1 MWMFLPALMVGL
13 ASCGE
18 GGIGGGG
25 GGSVEL
31 KTQLDSVSYGLG
43 MNMGKGTRPDSIH
56 LNLDAF
62 ARGYRDGHDSL
73 KLALTDSQAQGV
85 MQRFQEEMG
94 KKMEAKAKAEGEAN
108 EKAGAAY
115 LAENKKK
122 PGVIELPSGVQ
133 YEILTPG
140 TEKKPAATDQV
151 QVLYKGT
158 LTNGTVFDSAT
169 DKANP
174 VTFAVNGVIPGWT
187 EALQLMG
194 EGAKWRIVIPAKL
207 AYGANPQPGGKIK
220 PNATLIFEV
229 ELLKVLPPQ
238 ADAGG
243 PGGPGGA
250 GGAGGPGGPG
260 GNPQGK

>member
-1 MWMFLPALMVGL
+1 MWMFLPALMIGL

-25 GGSVEL
+25 GTVEL

-56 LNLDAF
+56 LNMDAF
-62 ARGYRDGHDSL
+62 VRGYRDGHDSL
-73 KLALTDSQAQGV
+73 KLSLSDSQAQGV

-94 KKMEAKAKAEGEAN
+94 KKMEAKAKVEGEAS
-108 EKAGAAY
+108 EKAGSAY

-140 TEKKPAATDQV
+140 TGKKPTATDQV
-151 QVLYKGT
+151 EVLYKGT
-158 LTNGTVFDSAT
+158 LIDGTVFDSAM
-169 DKANP
+169 DKSKP
-174 VTFAVNGVIPGWT
+174 VTFPVNGVIPGWT
-187 EALQLMG
+187 EALQLMQ

-220 PNATLIFEV
+220 PNSTLVFEV

-238 ADAGG
+238 AAGGAGG

-250 GGAGGPGGPG
+250 GGPG